1 MIHSA
6 LIKKQREKS
15 VRQHS
20 ERPCLHV
27 PVFETEYSD
36 NSQSPEGTDTRRG
49 CEVVDFT
56 IAEASIV

>member
-6 LIKKQREKS
+6 IIKQQREKA
-15 VRQHS
+15 VRERS

-36 NSQSPEGTDTRRG
+36 NSRSPEDADTQRG